1 MYTLQKTSL
10 WLQFGQYMEGGKND
24 AKRLVRRLVLWS
36 RKDDRSNS
44 QQYWVP
50 TGHLLCTRHCR
61 RHFVGIDLIF
71 VTTLCNRYYY
81 PHLIKGKRLSNLTE
95 LHASVHVLTSLIHQS
110 LTNIFN
116 SLTGPLHTPLPHI
129 QLVKLQSS
137 VNQINLS
144 RPTPKQL
151 NYKLISSRENTTT
164 LMGIFFF
171 NFYKSLYKPTC
182 QHIMLGSTIS
192 NVPIDWYFKS
202 ITTNFEQVPR
212 CCQQSCCT
220 SPRRLTF
227 LLSKV
232 ILSHFFYL
240 SVNL

>member
-1 MYTLQKTSL
+1 MLNKGKMYTLQKTSL

-151 NYKLISSRENTTT
+151 NYKLI
-164 LMGIFFF
+164 L
-171 NFYKSLYKPTC
+171 K
-182 QHIMLGSTIS
+182 
-192 NVPIDWYFKS
+192 
-202 ITTNFEQVPR
+202 
-212 CCQQSCCT
+212 
-220 SPRRLTF
+220 
-227 LLSKV
+227 
-232 ILSHFFYL
+232 
-240 SVNL
+240 